1 MTGLLK
7 VPKKPRPK
15 KIPQSG
21 LLHLSLYHIS
31 CTKLAN
37 FGSMMDKQGN
47 THYCNNT
54 HYNNTHYYNNTN
66 TNTNNDR
73 SRFDY

>member
-7 VPKKPRPK
+7 VPKKPKPK

-47 THYCNNT
+47 THY
-54 HYNNTHYYNNTN
+54 YNNTNTNTN